1 MAEILNSYPA
11 VLKQWD
17 NENVKIIE
25 LGAGLGSV
33 GMAVAKRTKEPV
45 ITACPS
51 QSGIVLPFITID
63 TVIHGYLNI

>member
-1 MAEILNSYPA
+1 M
-11 VLKQWD
+11 
-17 NENVKIIE
+17 KIIE